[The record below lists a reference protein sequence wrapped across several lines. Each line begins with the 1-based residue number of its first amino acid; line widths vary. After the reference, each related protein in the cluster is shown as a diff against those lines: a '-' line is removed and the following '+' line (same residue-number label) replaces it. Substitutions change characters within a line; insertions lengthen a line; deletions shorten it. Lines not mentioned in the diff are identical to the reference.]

1 MPSAKESS
9 WKIFFG
15 SQLFLLV
22 ATIIAIMVIF
32 GYARAY
38 YQDYLVTQEI
48 ESLQDQAKSLE
59 AKKMELLEVLKYV
72 KSDSFAEEKAR
83 TELNMVKPGEQVLVV
98 PKTAVTSNRQE
109 NNSVVGWTNI
119 SNYRKW
125 WQYFTN

>member
-1 MPSAKESS
+1 MPSAKESG
-9 WKIFFG
+9 WKNFFG
-15 SQLFLLV
+15 SRLFLLV

-32 GYARAY
+32 GYGRAY

-98 PKTAVTSNRQE
+98 PKTAEKDNRQE
-109 NNSVVGWTNI
+109 NSTVVGFSSI
-119 SNYRKW
+119 SNYKKW
-125 WQYFTN
+125 WQYFFN